1 MPLVD
6 SFQVDH
12 TIMPAPSV
20 RKAKELTTPKG
31 DTIEVF
37 DLRFVKPNHEMLPSA
52 GLHTL
57 EHFFAGFMREH
68 LNGPEVEIID
78 ISPMGCRTGF
88 YMSLIGSPDLK
99 SVADAFKASMED
111 IIKIDNDAEIPGAN
125 IYQCGSCQMHSLH
138 EAKEIAKEVLKHQ
151 IVVVDSKDIALNQE
165 ELKKIAKL

>member
-20 RKAKELTTPKG
+20 RLAKSLTTPSG
-31 DTIEVF
+31 DSIEVY
-37 DLRFVKPNHEMLPSA
+37 DLRFVKPNHEMLPCA

-68 LNGPEVEIID
+68 LNGPKIEIID

-88 YMSLIGSPDLK
+88 YISLIGKADLNA
-99 SVADAFKASMED
+99 VAEAFKQSMED
-111 IIKIDNDAEIPGAN
+111 INNLPEDSEIPGAN
-125 IYQCGSCQMHSLH
+125 IFQCGSCQMHSLY
-138 EAKEIAKEVLKHQ
+138 EAKEIAKEVL
-151 IVVVDSKDIALNQE
+151 SKDIVTVKSQDIALSQE
-165 ELKKIAKL
+165 EINKIAKL